1 MFRMDEFIG
10 ISLQRL
16 GDPREVARDP
26 SQRNPGRSSPRT
38 CSCSVPT
45 PHFETWAATAH

>member
-16 GDPREVARDP
+16 GDPREVARDARP
-26 SQRNPGRSSPRT
+26 IP
-38 CSCSVPT
+38 PT
-45 PHFETWAATAH
+45 PS